1 MRAKFKVSNIEKQGE
16 TSIVLS
22 MSAVTEAPY
31 DAEGNSE
38 DNSFA
43 RYTPNGD
50 LKMTIN
56 NPALLDKFQVGE
68 KYYLDFTKA
77 E

>member
-1 MRAKFKVSNIEKQGE
+1 MRAKFKVSDIQKQGE

-68 KYYLDFTKA
+68 KYYLDFSKA